1 MSNNLLI
8 TDALVKE
15 LFTEASVAALYASER
30 SVPKGALVL
39 QRSARMAQLPSTN
52 ASTLTL
58 LGRILHAGALA
69 YGVLQLARP
78 QTDVHASQTIAILKT
93 LSLANSYYLL
103 ALAKPNL
110 DNNPGS
116 LQIKMAQT
124 ANDALKRIETYDPAF
139 IFLVAKVDI
148 DDNTRR
154 VSVRGDGSASPL
166 NDFTPG
172 LLEIDPVQDYELVA
186 DGVTFPNGVLF

>member
-15 LFTEASVAALYASER
+15 LFAEDAVVSLYASER

-39 QRSARMAQLPSTN
+39 QRSARMAQIPSTN
-52 ASTLTL
+52 ASTLNL

-78 QTDVHASQTIAILKT
+78 QLDVHASQVIAILKT
-93 LSLANSYYLL
+93 LSLSNSYYLL

-110 DNNPGS
+110 DINPGS
-116 LQIKMAQT
+116 LQIKITQT
-124 ANDALKRIETYDPAF
+124 ANDALKRIESYDPAF
-139 IFLVAKVDI
+139 TFLVSTVNVN
-148 DDNTRR
+148 DNTRR
-154 VSVRGDGSASPL
+154 VTVRGDGTTINNQPA
-166 NDFTPG
+166 G

-186 DGVTFPNGVLF
+186 DGITFPNGVLF